1 MQYCKQEALK
11 TVNKLNILD
20 EEKLYFRLQKYRL
33 LSVRSLDNPAIW
45 WLHKVSLG
53 ELSCS

>member
-20 EEKLYFRLQKYRL
+20 EEKLDNIDSKNIVYYQSAALTIL
-33 LSVRSLDNPAIW
+33 LFGGCT
-45 WLHKVSLG
+45 K
-53 ELSCS
+53 

>member
-20 EEKLYFRLQKYRL
+20 EEKLDNQKYRL